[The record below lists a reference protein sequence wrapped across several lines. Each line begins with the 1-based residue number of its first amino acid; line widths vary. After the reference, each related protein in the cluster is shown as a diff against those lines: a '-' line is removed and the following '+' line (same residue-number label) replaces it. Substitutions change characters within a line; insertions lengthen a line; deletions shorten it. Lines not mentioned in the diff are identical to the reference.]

1 MPILGDVTL
10 ERSTRLEVVRS
21 IIDGWS
27 PIHAICSGN
36 TDVISTWSLSSQ
48 LGPSNTSTNTST
60 KVTIVL
66 LWSLGGV
73 RMKSSFIWTPAMC
86 LPVKEFGDYFASQC
100 TRNIPTLSD
109 SRFIFQT
116 NS

>member
-1 MPILGDVTL
+1 MPILGDGTL
-10 ERSTRLEVVRS
+10 ERSIRLEVVRS

-27 PIHAICSGN
+27 PIHAICAGH
-36 TDVISTWSLSSQ
+36 TVVISTWSLSSQ
-48 LGPSNTSTNTST
+48 SGPSNTFTNMST

-73 RMKSSFIWTPAMC
+73 RMKSSFIWTPATC
-86 LPVKEFGDYFASQC
+86 LPVKEFGDYCASQC

-109 SRFIFQT
+109 FRFTFQT